1 MKSEKLSS
9 DGEKLPVDINPLH
22 GSGEC
27 RHRNGENI
35 NHDQETLN
43 KSRPVTTSSADPSS
57 NKPSFLDG
65 SSTNQ
70 GEGGFHY
77 SGWESVRES
86 LVEKVSAYVLA
97 LRPWSFSA
105 SLTPVFLGCAL
116 AHKVQPVSLVTL
128 FLTALTALSVH
139 AAGNVVNTYYD
150 YVKGIDSKKSDDRTL
165 VDKILSKDELVTL
178 GVMLY
183 LIGCAGFVLLTMLS
197 PARLE
202 HLALVFFG
210 GLSSSFLYTG
220 GIGFKYIA
228 LGDVMI
234 IIIFGPIAV
243 LFSFMVQTGRLQW
256 TTILYAIPLAL
267 NAEAILHSNNTRDME
282 SDERAGIVTLA
293 ILLGQTASEV
303 LFAFFLFT
311 PYSMFA
317 IWGLKYSLWLALPVI
332 TISEAFKI
340 EKHFRIDKHHIP
352 KWTARLNFYF
362 GFLYVFGCVL
372 TDSSKL
378 PYNL

>member
-1 MKSEKLSS
+1 MNIDVSNVNIAYKRNATGNLPNGSTSQ
-9 DGEKLPVDINPLH
+9 PVDPA
-22 GSGEC
+22 
-27 RHRNGENI
+27 
-35 NHDQETLN
+35 ETILDN
-43 KSRPVTTSSADPSS
+43 SVDYKESNSSESETNNCSTVDSNVETSS
-57 NKPSFLDG
+57 G
-65 SSTNQ
+65 S
-70 GEGGFHY
+70 
-77 SGWESVRES
+77 WECMHASM
-86 LVEKVSAYVLA
+86 LEKVSAYVLA

-116 AHKVQPVSLVTL
+116 GHKVQPTSFLTL
-128 FLTALTALSVH
+128 ILTLLTALAVH
-139 AAGNVVNTYYD
+139 GAGNVVNTYYD

-210 GLSSSFLYTG
+210 GMSGSFLYTG

-228 LGDVMI
+228 LGDLMI
-234 IIIFGPIAV
+234 IVIFGPITV
-243 LFSFMVQTGRLQW
+243 FFSFMVQTGQVQFS
-256 TTILYAIPLAL
+256 TILYAIPLAL

-282 SDERAGIVTLA
+282 SDKKAGIVTLA

-303 LFAFFLFT
+303 LFALFLFT
-311 PYSMFA
+311 PYSFFA
-317 IWGLKYSLWLALPVI
+317 IWSLKYSIWLGLPVL

-340 EKHFRIDKHHIP
+340 EKHFRINKNLIP

-362 GFLYVFGCVL
+362 GFLYVFGCAL

-378 PYNL
+378 PFVL